1 MKKLLLF
8 AFVVAVGVIGIVG
21 CSRKEAKAAVKKS
34 FVVGFDADFPP
45 YGYKDKEGNL
55 VGYDLDLAAEVA
67 KRNGWKL
74 QLKPINWDSKDMEL
88 DAGTIDCIWNGFT
101 INGREGKYEFTEA
114 YADNSQVFMVKK
126 SSGIKAFA
134 DLKGAVVAAQTDTPA
149 LKKLQSEEYKDLK
162 ASFKNILICPD
173 FNTAFMNLDAGAAQA
188 VAIDIGVAQFQMKG
202 REDVFC
208 ILDEVLMAEQYGVG
222 FKLGNAVLRDQVQKA
237 MKAMVADGTFARIS
251 EKWFDGKN
259 TCTMEP

>member
-8 AFVVAVGVIGIVG
+8 ALVAAVCVIGIVG
-21 CSRKEAKAAVKKS
+21 CSRKEAKTGKS
-34 FVVGFDADFPP
+34 FIVGFDADFPP
-45 YGYKDKEGNL
+45 YGFKDKERNL

-74 QLKPINWDSKDMEL
+74 KLKPINWDSKDMEL

-101 INGREGKYEFTEA
+101 INGREGKYEFTEP

-126 SSGIKAFA
+126 SSGIKTFA
-134 DLKGAVVAAQTDTPA
+134 DLKGAVVAVQTDTPA

-162 ASFKNILICPD
+162 ASFKNLLICPD

-188 VAIDIGVAQFQMKG
+188 VAIDVGVANFQMKG
-202 REDVFC
+202 REAEFS
-208 ILDEVLMAEQYGVG
+208 ILKEVLMAEQYAVG
-222 FKLGNAVLRDQVQKA
+222 FKLGKGALRDAVQKT
-237 MKAMVADGTFARIS
+237 MKAMVADGTFAKIS

-259 TCTMEP
+259 TCTMQP